1 MTSTRASRLASRRAL
16 PCLCPDCCAQFPERV
31 KLKKAALRI
40 VQKDA
45 FMTSK
50 SPKEPERK
58 KEKI

>member
-1 MTSTRASRLASRRAL
+1 MTTVSSSRASRRAL
-16 PCLCPDCCAQFPERV
+16 PCLCPACCAQFPERW
-31 KLKKAALRI
+31 KIKKAALRI

-58 KEKI
+58 KERN